1 MLIGLLPFPSNSKI
15 IAESWL
21 DEYKNMFYAL
31 RPVARRIPLDHTYD
45 EMQKLRRER
54 QCHPF
59 EWYLRHVNPELR
71 SVHWKKNYIKNWVLT
86 GNISRLTNR

>member
-45 EMQKLRRER
+45 EMQELRRER

-59 EWYLRHVNPELR
+59 EWYRVFTDLYL
-71 SVHWKKNYIKNWVLT
+71 K
-86 GNISRLTNR
+86 ISFFFLMSPF